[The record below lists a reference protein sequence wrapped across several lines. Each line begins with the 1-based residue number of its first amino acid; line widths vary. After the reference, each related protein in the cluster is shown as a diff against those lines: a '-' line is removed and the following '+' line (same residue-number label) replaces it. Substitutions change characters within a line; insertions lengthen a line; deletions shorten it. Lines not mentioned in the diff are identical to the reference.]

1 MNSLPAITRILE
13 LEQVGLVLL
22 KPPIEIQ
29 RIRTRGL
36 FRAIRPPT
44 KRGGNLC
51 EGRFFVHAHID
62 STNGTAAANRQQEYW
77 DSGRNQ
83 TLLKRSLISRE
94 VGTCQSTRCCARF
107 INKD

>member
-29 RIRTRGL
+29 RIRSRGL
-36 FRAIRPPT
+36 FRAVRPPT

-51 EGRFFVHAHID
+51 EGRLFVHAHID
-62 STNGTAAANRQQEYW
+62 STNGTAVANQQQGILGLPEEP
-77 DSGRNQ
+77 DTPENGASFPAHPG
-83 TLLKRSLISRE
+83 
-94 VGTCQSTRCCARF
+94 STRKKPRTP
-107 INKD
+107 KKRG